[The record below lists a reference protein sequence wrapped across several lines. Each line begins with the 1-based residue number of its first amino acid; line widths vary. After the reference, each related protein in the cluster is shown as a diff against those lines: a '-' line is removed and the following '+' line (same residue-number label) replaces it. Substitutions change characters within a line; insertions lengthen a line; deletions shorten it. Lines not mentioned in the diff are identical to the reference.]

1 MCRSL
6 PSWLTLL
13 SVVGVLIGGAVTP
26 VAGQGCNNPPQA
38 VADAADHLGKIVAV
52 DVLANDSDTDG
63 EALSVTVDGWT
74 CHGTVEESLGLITLH
89 PDPPRAEDCTISYR
103 LTDERGGLSDTVA
116 VEVQAV
122 AAIFADGFESAD
134 GLVWSECVPHCP

>member
-6 PSWLTLL
+6 PSWLILA
-13 SVVGVLIGGAVTP
+13 SVAGALIGGAAAP
-26 VAGQGCNNPPQA
+26 AAAQGCNSPPQA
-38 VADAADHLGKIVAV
+38 VADVADHLGKLVAV
-52 DVLANDSDTDG
+52 DVLANDSDPDG
-63 EALSVTVDGWT
+63 EALSVTVVGWT
-74 CHGTVEESLGLITLH
+74 CHGTVEESLGLVTLN

-122 AAIFADGFESAD
+122 SAIFADDFESAD
-134 GLVWSECVPHCP
+134 VSAWSECVPPCP